1 MLTFRGYSIIRYLR
15 DKIFK
20 FITIKRSS
28 FFFFCKKTRVDYPR
42 DCFTVSRGSG
52 KKPYKVEVR
61 KISSVERGTFL
72 RGKKG
77 ASLYEKRLS
86 FYLGDKKNRRE
97 KPSSPIFF
105 FIFTT
110 CFPLHKER
118 HLFWHVHPR
127 AINYTVNK
135 ISFQS
140 RDRTIKPILIR
151 IFTQIIL
158 S

>member
-1 MLTFRGYSIIRYLR
+1 MLTFRGYCETKYSNLLQLERNFAFLLNVLL
-15 DKIFK
+15 
-20 FITIKRSS
+20 
-28 FFFFCKKTRVDYPR
+28 FFFCKKTRVDYPS

-52 KKPYKVEVR
+52 KKPYNVEVR
-61 KISSVERGTFL
+61 KISSIERGTFL

-118 HLFWHVHPR
+118 HLF
-127 AINYTVNK
+127 
-135 ISFQS
+135 
-140 RDRTIKPILIR
+140 
-151 IFTQIIL
+151 
-158 S
+158 

>member
-28 FFFFCKKTRVDYPR
+28 FFFFCKKTRVDYPS

-52 KKPYKVEVR
+52 KKPYNVEVR

-118 HLFWHVHPR
+118 HLF
-127 AINYTVNK
+127 
-135 ISFQS
+135 
-140 RDRTIKPILIR
+140 
-151 IFTQIIL
+151 
-158 S
+158 

>member
-1 MLTFRGYSIIRYLR
+1 MLTFRGYCETKYSNLLQLERNFEFLLNVLL
-15 DKIFK
+15 
-20 FITIKRSS
+20 
-28 FFFFCKKTRVDYPR
+28 FFFCKKTRVDYPS
-42 DCFTVSRGSG
+42 DCFTVSRGSS
-52 KKPYKVEVR
+52 KKPYNVEVR

-118 HLFWHVHPR
+118 HLFWHPR

-151 IFTQIIL
+151 IFTKIIL

>member
-20 FITIKRSS
+20 FVTIGEKLCIFIKRSS
-28 FFFFCKKTRVDYPR
+28 FFFFCKKTRVDYPS

-52 KKPYKVEVR
+52 KKPYNVEVR

-86 FYLGDKKNRRE
+86 FYLGDKK
-97 KPSSPIFF
+97 
-105 FIFTT
+105 
-110 CFPLHKER
+110 KEER
-118 HLFWHVHPR
+118 K
-127 AINYTVNK
+127 A
-135 ISFQS
+135 
-140 RDRTIKPILIR
+140 
-151 IFTQIIL
+151 
-158 S
+158 